1 MRKWLPMLILAAAQF
16 VMVLD
21 SSVMNVAISQIVD
34 DLDTSIQGVQT
45 AITLYT
51 LVMAAFMLLGAKLG
65 DIVGRNRA
73 FAIGLAIYGAGSLTT
88 ALSPSLA
95 VLLIGWSGVEG
106 FGAVLVVPAIAALTA
121 ATYEGRERALAY
133 ALLGGIAAI
142 AVAAGP
148 LIGGW
153 VTTQFTWRY
162 VFAGETVVVILIL
175 LLRGQIARAPGA
187 ARRPQLDVVGVA
199 LSSAGLGLI
208 VFAILRSSVWGFV
221 QPRTPPKVNGTEITP
236 LGFSVVPFMVLAG
249 LALLWAFVTWEQRRA
264 RLGLDGLLDTAL
276 LRIAQLRA
284 GLGTL
289 VGQQLVLMGT
299 FFVIP
304 VYLQVVLGLDAFET
318 GKRLLPLSVAM
329 LVFALLGPRIA
340 ARGSPRAVAQIG
352 LVAIG
357 IGAVVMLATL
367 DVTLNATGFKVALA
381 LIGAGAGLL
390 ASQLGNVI
398 MSAVAPTQ
406 TSEAGG
412 LQGTAQ
418 NLGSSLGTAIIG
430 AVLLGSL
437 ATGFSERITDN
448 PAVPAAARE
457 AIVAKAVQGIEIVP
471 VAAVE
476 DAAVKGGLT
485 PDQAH
490 AVAADYGDA
499 QLDALR
505 LSLGAVALAALLSLW
520 LTRRLP
526 TTSLAGG
533 EAAAAGDPAAA
544 TSSGLTAG
552 RPATGVRA
560 LEALP
565 AYGSGRGRSPR

>member
-1 MRKWLPMLILAAAQF
+1 MLILASAQF

-21 SSVMNVAISQIVD
+21 SSVMNVAISQIVK
-34 DLDTSIQGVQT
+34 DLHTSIQGVQT

-65 DIVGRNRA
+65 DILGRNRA
-73 FAIGLAIYGAGSLTT
+73 FAIGLAIYGVGSLTT
-88 ALSPSLA
+88 ALSPNLA
-95 VLLIGWSGVEG
+95 VLLVGWSGVEG
-106 FGAVLVVPAIAALTA
+106 FGAVLVIPAIAALTA
-121 ATYEGRERALAY
+121 ATYEGQARALAY

-153 VTTQFTWRY
+153 VTTQFSWRY

-175 LLRGQIARAPGA
+175 LLRGQIARAPA
-187 ARRPQLDVVGVA
+187 AERRPRLDVVGVL
-199 LSSAGLGLI
+199 LSSSGLGLM

-221 QPRTPPKVNGTEITP
+221 KPRTPPTINGTEITP
-236 LGFSVVPFMVLAG
+236 LSFSPVPFMVLGG
-249 LALLWAFVTWEQRRA
+249 LALLAAFSAWEQRCA
-264 RLGLDGLLDTAL
+264 RVGRDQLLDTTL
-276 LRIAQLRA
+276 LRSAQLRA
-284 GLGTL
+284 GLSTML
-289 VGQQLVLMGT
+289 GQQLVLMGT

-340 ARGSPRAVAQIG
+340 ARRSPRIVAQVG
-352 LVAIG
+352 LVAVSL
-357 IGAVVMLATL
+357 GAIVLLATL
-367 DVTLNATGFKVALA
+367 DVKLNDTGFKVALG

-398 MSAVAPTQ
+398 MSSVPPTK
-406 TSEAGG
+406 TSEGGG

-430 AVLLGSL
+430 AVLLASL
-437 ATGFSERITDN
+437 ATGFSERIADN
-448 PAVPAAARE
+448 PTVPAAARE
-457 AIVAKAVQGIEIVP
+457 TIVAQAAKGIDIVP
-471 VAAVE
+471 VAAAE
-476 DAAVKGGLT
+476 KAAVDGGLT
-485 PDQAH
+485 QDQAR

-505 LSLGAVALAALLSLW
+505 LALGAVALAALLSLCF
-520 LTRRLP
+520 TRRLP
-526 TTSLAGG
+526 TRSLAEG
-533 EAAAAGDPAAA
+533 EPAVPEPAAVA
-544 TSSGLTAG
+544 AVS
-552 RPATGVRA
+552 
-560 LEALP
+560 
-565 AYGSGRGRSPR
+565 

>member
-1 MRKWLPMLILAAAQF
+1 MRKWLPMMIFASAQF

-21 SSVMNVAISQIVD
+21 SSVMNVAISQIVE
-34 DLDTSIQGVQT
+34 DLDTTIQGVQT

-65 DIVGRNRA
+65 DILGTNRA
-73 FAIGLAIYGAGSLTT
+73 FAVGLAIYGLGSLTT
-88 ALSPSLA
+88 ALSPNLT

-133 ALLGGIAAI
+133 ALLGGIAAVAI
-142 AVAAGP
+142 AAGP

-153 VTTQFTWRY
+153 VTTELSWRY
-162 VFAGETVVVILIL
+162 VFAAETVVVIGIL
-175 LLRGQIARAPGA
+175 LVRRQIVQAPA
-187 ARRPQLDVVGVA
+187 AERRPQLDIVGVA
-199 LSSAGLGLI
+199 LSAAGLGLI
-208 VFAILRSSVWGFV
+208 VFAILVSSTWGFV
-221 QPRTPPKVNGTEITP
+221 QPRTPPTINGTEITP
-236 LGFSVVPFMVLAG
+236 LGFSPVPFMVLGG
-249 LALLWAFVTWEQRRA
+249 LALLWAFTEWEQRRR
-264 RLGLDGLLDTAL
+264 RLGRDQLLDTAL
-276 LRIAQLRA
+276 LGIAQMRA
-284 GLGTL
+284 GLSTL

-340 ARGSPRAVAQIG
+340 ARRSPRTVAQVG
-352 LVAIG
+352 LFAVSAGAI
-357 IGAVVMLATL
+357 VMLATL
-367 DVTLNATGFKVALA
+367 DVDLNDTGFKTALA

-398 MSAVAPTQ
+398 MSSVAPTQ

-430 AVLLGSL
+430 AVLLASL
-437 ATGFSERITDN
+437 ATGFSERVTND
-448 PAVPAAARE
+448 PDVPPAARE
-457 AIVAKAVQGIEIVP
+457 TIAANTQEGIDVVP
-471 VAAVE
+471 VDTVEQAAL
-476 DAAVKGGLT
+476 DGGLSEA
-485 PDQAH
+485 QAR
-490 AVAADYGDA
+490 AVADDYGNA

-520 LTRRLP
+520 FTRRLP
-526 TTSLAGG
+526 TRSLAETDVG
-533 EAAAAGDPAAA
+533 AAEPAIA
-544 TSSGLTAG
+544 
-552 RPATGVRA
+552 
-560 LEALP
+560 
-565 AYGSGRGRSPR
+565 

>member
-1 MRKWLPMLILAAAQF
+1 MRKWLPMIILASAQF

-21 SSVMNVAISQIVD
+21 SSVMNVAISQIVE
-34 DLDTSIQGVQT
+34 DLNTTIQGVQT

-65 DIVGRNRA
+65 DILGTNRA
-73 FAIGLAIYGAGSLTT
+73 FAIGLAIYGVGSLTT
-88 ALSPSLA
+88 ALAPNLG

-121 ATYEGRERALAY
+121 ASYTGRERALAY

-153 VTTQFTWRY
+153 VTTEFTWRY
-162 VFAGETVVVILIL
+162 VFAAETVVVIFIL
-175 LLRGQIARAPGA
+175 LLRRRITRAPA
-187 ARRPQLDVVGVA
+187 PERRPKLDVVGVA

-221 QPRTPPKVNGTEITP
+221 QPRTSPEINGTEITP
-236 LGFSVVPFMVLAG
+236 LGFSVVPFMVLGG
-249 LALLWAFVTWEQRRA
+249 LALLWAFVAWEQRRS
-264 RLGLDGLLDTAL
+264 RTGRDQLLDTAL

-284 GLGTL
+284 GLSTL
-289 VGQQLVLMGT
+289 VGQQLVLMGA

-340 ARGSPRAVAQIG
+340 ARRSSRAVAQIG
-352 LVAIG
+352 LVAVS

-367 DVTLNATGFKVALA
+367 DVKLNDTGFKVALA
-381 LIGAGAGLL
+381 LVGAGAGLL

-398 MSAVAPTQ
+398 MSSVEPTKS
-406 TSEAGG
+406 SEAGG

-430 AVLLGSL
+430 AVLLASL
-437 ATGFSERITDN
+437 ATGFSDRIVN
-448 PAVPAAARE
+448 ESALPAAARQ
-457 AIVAKAVQGIEIVP
+457 AIVANVEQGIDIVP
-471 VAAVE
+471 VTAVE
-476 DAAVKGGLT
+476 AAATKGGAT
-485 PDQAH
+485 PEQAG
-490 AVAADYGDA
+490 AIADDYGEA

-505 LSLGAVALAALLSLW
+505 LALGAVALAAVLSLW
-520 LTRRLP
+520 FTRRLP
-526 TTSLAGG
+526 TTSLAGSESGAG
-533 EAAAAGDPAAA
+533 EP
-544 TSSGLTAG
+544 
-552 RPATGVRA
+552 
-560 LEALP
+560 LEADVAPADSAVLP
-565 AYGSGRGRSPR
+565 GSA

>member
-1 MRKWLPMLILAAAQF
+1 MLAFGMRKWFPMLILASAQF

-34 DLDTSIQGVQT
+34 DLDTTIQGVQT

-65 DIVGRNRA
+65 DILGRNRA
-73 FAIGLAIYGAGSLTT
+73 FAIGLGIYGVGSLTT
-88 ALSPSLA
+88 ALSPSLG
-95 VLLIGWSGVEG
+95 VLLVGWSGVEG
-106 FGAVLVVPAIAALTA
+106 LGAVLVVPAIAALTA
-121 ATYEGRERALAY
+121 ATYEGRARALAY
-133 ALLGGIAAI
+133 ALLGGIAAV

-162 VFAGETVVVILIL
+162 VFAGETVVVIGIL
-175 LLRGQIARAPGA
+175 LLRGQIARAPVA
-187 ARRPQLDVVGVA
+187 EHRPRLDVVGVA
-199 LSSAGLGLI
+199 LSSAGLGLV

-221 QPRTPPKVNGTEITP
+221 QPRTPPTVGGTEITP
-236 LGFSVVPFMVLAG
+236 LGFSPVPFLVLAG
-249 LALLWAFVTWEQRRA
+249 IGLLVAFSAWEQRRA
-264 RLGLDGLLDTAL
+264 RLGHDQLLDPAML
-276 LRIAQLRA
+276 GIAPLRA
-284 GLGTL
+284 GLSTL

-318 GKRLLPLSVAM
+318 GKRLLPLSVSM
-329 LVFALLGPRIA
+329 LLFALLGPRVA
-340 ARGSPRAVAQIG
+340 ARRSPRTVAQLG
-352 LVAIG
+352 LAAVS

-367 DVTLNATGFKVALA
+367 DAQINDTGFKIALA

-398 MSAVAPTQ
+398 MSSVAPEQ
-406 TSEAGG
+406 TSEGGG

-430 AVLLGSL
+430 AVLLASL
-437 ATGFSERITDN
+437 ASGFSSRIADN

-457 AIVAKAVQGIEIVP
+457 SIVAKAANGIDIVP
-471 VAAVE
+471 VGDVE
-476 DAAVKGGLT
+476 AAAVKGGLSKG
-485 PDQAH
+485 QAA

-505 LSLGAVALAALLSLW
+505 LALGAVALAALLSLW
-520 LTRRLP
+520 VTRRLP
-526 TTSLAGG
+526 TASLATTAPG
-533 EAAAAGDPAAA
+533 E
-544 TSSGLTAG
+544 S
-552 RPATGVRA
+552 
-560 LEALP
+560 
-565 AYGSGRGRSPR
+565 

>member
-1 MRKWLPMLILAAAQF
+1 MLILASAQF

-34 DLDTSIQGVQT
+34 DLDTTIQGVQT

-65 DIVGRNRA
+65 DILGRNRA
-73 FAIGLAIYGAGSLTT
+73 FAIGLAIYGVGSLTT

-121 ATYEGRERALAY
+121 ANYEGRDRALAY

-162 VFAGETVVVILIL
+162 VFAAETVVVILIL
-175 LLRGQIARAPGA
+175 LLRGQIARTPGP

-199 LSSAGLGLI
+199 LSSSGLGLV

-221 QPRTPPKVNGTEITP
+221 KPRTPLTIGGTEITP
-236 LGFSVVPFMVLAG
+236 LGFSVVPFLVLAG
-249 LALLWAFVTWEQRRA
+249 LALLWAFVAWEQRRA
-264 RLGLDGLLDTAL
+264 RLGRDELLDTAL
-276 LRIAQLRA
+276 LAISPLRA
-284 GLGTL
+284 GLSTL

-340 ARGSPRAVAQIG
+340 ARRSPRVVAQIG
-352 LVAIG
+352 LVAVS
-357 IGAVVMLATL
+357 IGAMVMLATL
-367 DVTLNATGFKVALA
+367 DVKLNDTGFKVALA
-381 LIGAGAGLL
+381 LTGAGAGLL
-390 ASQLGNVI
+390 ASQLGNII
-398 MSAVAPTQ
+398 MSAVAPTK

-418 NLGSSLGTAIIG
+418 NLGSSLGTAIVG
-430 AVLLGSL
+430 AVLLGAL

-448 PAVPAAARE
+448 PDIPPPARQT
-457 AIVAKAVQGIEIVP
+457 IVANAKRGIDIVP

-476 DAAVKGGLT
+476 QAAVKGGLT
-485 PDQAH
+485 PDQAR

-505 LSLGAVALAALLSLW
+505 LSLGAVALTALLSLW
-520 LTRRLP
+520 FTRRLP
-526 TTSLAGG
+526 STAL
-533 EAAAAGDPAAA
+533 A
-544 TSSGLTAG
+544 TSEGGTPGPADAG
-552 RPATGVRA
+552 
-560 LEALP
+560 
-565 AYGSGRGRSPR
+565 

>member
-1 MRKWLPMLILAAAQF
+1 MRKWIPMLILASAQF

-21 SSVMNVAISQIVD
+21 SSVMNVAISQIVE
-34 DLDTSIQGVQT
+34 DLHTSIQGVQT

-65 DIVGRNRA
+65 DILGRNRA
-73 FAIGLAIYGAGSLTT
+73 FAIGLAIYGVGSLTT
-88 ALSPSLA
+88 ALSPKLA
-95 VLLIGWSGVEG
+95 VLLVGWSGVEG
-106 FGAVLVVPAIAALTA
+106 FGAVLVIPAIAALTA
-121 ATYEGRERALAY
+121 ATYEGQARALAY

-153 VTTQFTWRY
+153 VTTEFSWRY

-175 LLRGQIARAPGA
+175 LLRGQITQAPA
-187 ARRPQLDVVGVA
+187 AERRPRLDVVGVL
-199 LSSAGLGLI
+199 LSSSGLGVM

-221 QPRTPPKVNGTEITP
+221 KPRTPPTINGTEITP
-236 LGFSVVPFMVLAG
+236 LSFSPVPFMVLGG
-249 LALLWAFVTWEQRRA
+249 LALLGAFAAWEQRCA
-264 RLGLDGLLDTAL
+264 RLGRDQLLDTTL
-276 LRIAQLRA
+276 LRNVQLRA
-284 GLGTL
+284 GLSTML
-289 VGQQLVLMGT
+289 GQQLVLMGT

-340 ARGSPRAVAQIG
+340 ARRSPRIVAQVG
-352 LVAIG
+352 LVAVSL
-357 IGAVVMLATL
+357 GAIVLLATL
-367 DVTLNATGFKVALA
+367 DVKLNDTGFKVALG

-398 MSAVAPTQ
+398 MSSVAPTK
-406 TSEAGG
+406 TSEGGG

-430 AVLLGSL
+430 AVLLASL
-437 ATGFSERITDN
+437 ATGFSERIADN
-448 PAVPAAARE
+448 PNVPAAARE
-457 AIVAKAVQGIEIVP
+457 TIVAEAAKGIDIVP
-471 VAAVE
+471 VAAAE
-476 DAAVKGGLT
+476 KAAADGGLT
-485 PDQAH
+485 QEQAS

-505 LSLGAVALAALLSLW
+505 LALGAVALAALLSLW
-520 LTRRLP
+520 FTRGLP
-526 TTSLAGG
+526 TRSLAEDEPAGS
-533 EAAAAGDPAAA
+533 EPALAA
-544 TSSGLTAG
+544 
-552 RPATGVRA
+552 VN
-560 LEALP
+560 
-565 AYGSGRGRSPR
+565 

>member
-1 MRKWLPMLILAAAQF
+1 MRKWLPMIILASAQF

-21 SSVMNVAISQIVD
+21 SSVMNVAISQIVE
-34 DLDTSIQGVQT
+34 DLDTTIQGVQT

-65 DIVGRNRA
+65 DMIGRNRA
-73 FAIGLAIYGAGSLTT
+73 FAIGLAIYGVGSLTT
-88 ALSPSLA
+88 ALSPNLA

-121 ATYEGRERALAY
+121 ANYEGRDRALAY
-133 ALLGGIAAI
+133 AMLGGIAAV

-153 VTTQFTWRY
+153 VTTEFTWRY
-162 VFAGETVVVILIL
+162 VFAAETVVVIAIL
-175 LLRGQIARAPGA
+175 LLRGQIARAPA
-187 ARRPQLDVVGVA
+187 AEHRPRLDIVGVV
-199 LSSAGLGLI
+199 LSSAGLGLV

-221 QPRTPPKVNGTEITP
+221 QPRTPPTIDGTEITP

-249 LALLWAFVTWEQRRA
+249 LGVLWAFAAWERRRE
-264 RLGLDGLLDTAL
+264 RLGRDRLLDTTL
-276 LRIAQLRA
+276 LRVTQLRS
-284 GLGTL
+284 GLSTL

-340 ARGSPRAVAQIG
+340 ARRSPRTVAQLG
-352 LVAIG
+352 LVAVSL
-357 IGAVVMLATL
+357 GAGVMLGTL
-367 DVTLNATGFKVALA
+367 DVTLNDPGFKVALA

-398 MSAVAPTQ
+398 MSSVAPTK

-437 ATGFSERITDN
+437 ATGFTERIATN
-448 PAVPAAARE
+448 PAIPAAARE
-457 AIVAKAVQGIEIVP
+457 VIVSNAEAGIDIVP

-476 DAAVKGGLT
+476 QAGVEGGLT
-485 PDQAH
+485 QEQAS
-490 AVAADYGDA
+490 AVAGDYGEA

-520 LTRRLP
+520 LTP
-526 TTSLAGG
+526 G
-533 EAAAAGDPAAA
+533 
-544 TSSGLTAG
+544 
-552 RPATGVRA
+552 
-560 LEALP
+560 LP
-565 AYGSGRGRSPR
+565 ARPV